1 MFRKMT
7 TGLYRYLS
15 KFVKISI
22 AMPGD
27 SRKRLIDLILVL
39 SPFSQASQ
47 ILRVVT
53 EVANVKDEKKW
64 DRCERDLIL
73 IPLTV
78 N

>member
-1 MFRKMT
+1 MHSATVR
-7 TGLYRYLS
+7 
-15 KFVKISI
+15 II
-22 AMPGD
+22 GD

-64 DRCERDLIL
+64 DRCKRS
-73 IPLTV
+73 
-78 N
+78 

>member
-1 MFRKMT
+1 MHSATVR
-7 TGLYRYLS
+7 
-15 KFVKISI
+15 II
-22 AMPGD
+22 GD
-27 SRKRLIDLILVL
+27 SQKRLIDLILVL

-53 EVANVKDEKKW
+53 EGANVKDEKKW
-64 DRCERDLIL
+64 DHCEGDLIL